1 MSTWCQYSPIRI
13 LNKAMTQY
21 RITLL
26 LIFFNCPHVL
36 CVSLQYKHK
45 LNKTVRRV
53 HMQLVSVSWYRHA
66 FYQYRYPI
74 LVSVHPKKKGDTW
87 GQEEGA
93 KVSAAE
99 LVTSCLRCTIGGLAV
114 VALTSHPPS
123 PPLGSQVTHIAAN
136 TVSLAHIRASSNWQC
151 PPTHGTRR

>member
-1 MSTWCQYSPIRI
+1 
-13 LNKAMTQY
+13 MTQY

-66 FYQYRYPI
+66 FLSVPIPDTGISASQEKRRYMR
-74 LVSVHPKKKGDTW
+74 
-87 GQEEGA
+87 A
-93 KVSAAE
+93 
-99 LVTSCLRCTIGGLAV
+99 GGRSKSERSRVGNFLF
-114 VALTSHPPS
+114 ALH
-123 PPLGSQVTHIAAN
+123 N
-136 TVSLAHIRASSNWQC
+136 RRASRGC
-151 PPTHGTRR
+151 AHLPPTQSSTRQPSHSYSCQQSFTRTYQSIQ